1 MLKKVLLFSLLSL
14 SISTFAEEKT
24 LVSSQEKNDVILKD
38 IESKFKNYFS
48 GDIINYIADA
58 NLPNSYLVLLNDGTS
73 LIYFKDTDYAVVG
86 DLYDLSKRKNLS
98 STIMAGFNKSVLEK
112 VIDKGIDLP
121 VTPNVE
127 KLDTVYVFTDP
138 SCGYCRKLN
147 HERDDYAK
155 LGINLVYLPYSR
167 SGENTES
174 YNELIDVWCSKDKVK
189 AMDLAKTDK
198 GAEIKTLEGYN
209 VTEECKKVVA
219 EGEFYGRVLGVKGTP
234 SMFASN
240 GQAFPGYLP
249 ANQLKEYLLELK
261 EESKEQT
268 KK

>member
-14 SISTFAEEKT
+14 SMSTFAEDKT
-24 LVSSQEKNDVILKD
+24 LVSNQNKDDIIVAD
-38 IESKFKNYFS
+38 IESRFKNYFS
-48 GDIINYIADA
+48 GDMINYIAEA
-58 NLPNSYLVLLNDGTS
+58 NLPNSYLILLNDGTS

-98 STIMAGFNKSVLEK
+98 STIMSGFNKGVLEK
-112 VIDKGIDLP
+112 IISKGIDLP
-121 VTPNVE
+121 VAPNVE

-167 SGENTES
+167 SGENTDS
-174 YNELIDVWCSKDKVK
+174 YNELVDVWCSKDKVK

-198 GAEIKTLEGYN
+198 GSEIKTLEGYN
-209 VTEECKKVVA
+209 VTEECKKTVA

-249 ANQLKEYLLELK
+249 ANQLKEYLIELK
-261 EESKEQT
+261 SEKEET